1 MEEVSALE
9 IGIHQ
14 RCERRLTRRDGAV
27 AEQRERSRPQAM
39 LSCCAPTCDTMNER
53 RALGCAR

>member
-27 AEQRERSRPQAM
+27 AEQPREKPPAGHAQ
-39 LSCCAPTCDTMNER
+39 LL
-53 RALGCAR
+53 RA